1 MTVDLQFQ
9 HAAYKQERNT
19 TRAILG
25 ASDRFLELGR
35 KLGVYTER
43 YKLKEMSSA
52 EVAWVEGTN

>member
-52 EVAWVEGTN
+52 EVA